1 MEYFNITLKNP
12 KFGYSKGEYF
22 FNKENSCIY
31 KGIGSI
37 KGINSNIGNEL
48 YELSKNNYDSFI
60 SLLIDMKSKI
70 TINSRQIET
79 LIKLDYFSQFG
90 RSQKLLD
97 IYKYYQLLQG
107 KKSPK
112 KNTVAKNITDE
123 RIFPILEKNS
133 DSTATAYKNINIQN
147 TLDDIWD
154 ILKNKDVNFKDK
166 LSFENEV
173 LGYINYKNTE
183 LDKRYALITSLNN
196 KYTPVVETYC
206 LNNGATAKFKISKKL
221 FKTQPCEENTFIY
234 IHKAEKKIGWKK
246 IGEDSK
252 GKPLF
257 EQDENK
263 IEWWITEYSIIEDM
277 ESVING

>member
-147 TLDDIWD
+147 TLDDIWN

-173 LGYINYKNTE
+173 LGYINY
-183 LDKRYALITSLNN
+183 LDALLLLDN
-196 KYTPVVETYC
+196 
-206 LNNGATAKFKISKKL
+206 
-221 FKTQPCEENTFIY
+221 
-234 IHKAEKKIGWKK
+234 H
-246 IGEDSK
+246 
-252 GKPLF
+252 
-257 EQDENK
+257 
-263 IEWWITEYSIIEDM
+263 
-277 ESVING
+277 